1 VRIGFVERDSHAS
14 VKFVDKRIATVI
26 YDMILHSLRQEMHE
40 AIVRWYIRVHSL
52 QEVITV
58 RFKMLKFVRSTCD
71 SAVLWVAAWCQ

>member
-1 VRIGFVERDSHAS
+1 MQIETLVRIGFVERDSHAS

-58 RFKMLKFVRSTCD
+58 
-71 SAVLWVAAWCQ
+71 